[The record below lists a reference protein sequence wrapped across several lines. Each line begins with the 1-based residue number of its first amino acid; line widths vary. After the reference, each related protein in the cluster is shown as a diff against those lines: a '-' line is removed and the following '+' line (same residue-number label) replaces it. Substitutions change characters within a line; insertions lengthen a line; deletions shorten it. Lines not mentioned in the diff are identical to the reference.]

1 MERRFLPIHECPVS
15 VEARDGEEPKIV
27 GRAAVFYDGS
37 EETDHKL
44 FEAIVDERGNTVVP
58 ALHERISERAFN
70 KALKERQDVR
80 ALFNHDP
87 NLVLGRTA
95 SGTLKL
101 EKTLRGLEYRV
112 TPGKTTIASDVVE
125 HIRRG
130 DVTGSSFG
138 FKVLDQRFTHDK
150 ERNVDIREIRSVD
163 LLDVSP
169 VTYPAYKATDV
180 SMRASGDDEEARSA
194 HAAFRESLRGEVESK
209 EILQAKLDG
218 YAQRAREV
226 EC

>member
-1 MERRFLPIHECPVS
+1 MERRFLPVHECPVS
-15 VEARDGEEPKIV
+15 VEKRDDEEPKIV

-37 EETDHKL
+37 EETEYKL
-44 FEAIVDERGNTVVP
+44 FDAVVDERGNTVVP
-58 ALHERISERAFN
+58 ALHERLSERVFN

-95 SGTLKL
+95 SGTLRL
-101 EKTLRGLEYRV
+101 EKSLRGLDYNI
-112 TPGKTTIASDVVE
+112 TPGKTTVARDVAE
-125 HIRRG
+125 HIARG

-138 FKVLDQRFTHDK
+138 FVVLDQRFSHDK

-180 SMRASGDDEEARSA
+180 AVRTEGDAAEARSA
-194 HAAFRESLRGEVESK
+194 HKAYRDSLGEKDAADARLA
-209 EILQAKLDG
+209 AKLEEI
-218 YAQRAREV
+218 ANRAKEV

>member
-1 MERRFLPIHECPVS
+1 MERRFNPVHECPVGI
-15 VEARDGEEPKIV
+15 EKRDDEESKIV
-27 GRAAVFYDGS
+27 GRAAVFYDGT
-37 EETDHKL
+37 EETEYKL
-44 FEAIVDERGNTVVP
+44 FDAIVDERGNTVVP

-95 SGTLKL
+95 AGTLRL
-101 EKTLRGLEYRV
+101 EKSLRGLDYNI
-112 TPGKTTIASDVVE
+112 TPGKTTVARDVAE
-125 HIRRG
+125 HIARG

-138 FKVLDQRFTHDK
+138 FVVLDQRFTHDK

-169 VTYPAYKATDV
+169 VTYPAYKSTDAGV
-180 SMRASGDDEEARSA
+180 RSTGDIEEARSA
-194 HAAFRESLRGEVESK
+194 HTAYRASLGEKAEADTRLASRLA
-209 EILQAKLDG
+209 EI
-218 YAQRAREV
+218 AQRAKEV
-226 EC
+226 E